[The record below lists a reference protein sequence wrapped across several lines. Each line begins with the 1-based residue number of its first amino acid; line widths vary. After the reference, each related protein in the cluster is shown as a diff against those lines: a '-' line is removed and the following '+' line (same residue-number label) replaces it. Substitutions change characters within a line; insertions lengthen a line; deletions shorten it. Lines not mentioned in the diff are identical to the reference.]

1 VRLIA
6 FRNILKA
13 WLLLAG
19 VCGVLAFA
27 GWSIGGL
34 RLLSIFVFCGLL
46 LVIGAYWTFDRV
58 VLGMVRARE
67 LPIAEAPLLHSTVE
81 RLAAVAGVVKPKLY
95 LIPDGM
101 PLALAT
107 GRGPSSSAIAVSSG
121 CVTACPPAELE
132 GVLAHELAHVKH
144 HDVALQTAVVVLA
157 ASLIELSRIG
167 GWLERALLFVLGPL
181 AAACIHVL
189 LSPKREFEADYR
201 AAEFCGSPHGLADAL
216 IRLEQAAELI
226 DFKASPATE
235 PLWTFNPF
243 LEEGLAALFVTHPPI
258 EERVRRLRRLD
269 PDWRDKLRTE
279 AA

>member
-1 VRLIA
+1 VRFIA
-6 FRNILKA
+6 FRNIVKA

-107 GRGPSSSAIAVSSG
+107 GRGPSSSALAISSG

-132 GVLAHELAHVKH
+132 GVLAHELAHIKH

-157 ASLIELSRIG
+157 ASMIELSRIG
-167 GWLERALLFVLGPL
+167 GWLERALLFVLGPM
-181 AAACIHVL
+181 AAACIHIL

-269 PDWRDKLRTE
+269 PEWRDKLRTE